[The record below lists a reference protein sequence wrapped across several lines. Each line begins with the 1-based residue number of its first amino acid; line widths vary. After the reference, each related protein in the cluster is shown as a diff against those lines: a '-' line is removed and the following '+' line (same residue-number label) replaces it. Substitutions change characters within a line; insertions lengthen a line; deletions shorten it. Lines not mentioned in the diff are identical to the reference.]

1 MLETNHTSGLSSGSG
16 YTMTNQ
22 GTFAFCYACVM
33 AVKLNLKIR
42 SLGAGDLAFVSHG
55 CSNWK
60 DATGEKGAFNIHQK
74 SSTHKTTIEVM
85 ITLPASTGNVGEM
98 LSRAHAQERLLNRD
112 YLLKVFQ
119 NIQFLAR
126 QGIALRGHDEQNS
139 NFIQLL
145 HLWGLKL
152 TNTLVIRYKMKCFK

>member
-1 MLETNHTSGLSSGSG
+1 
-16 YTMTNQ
+16 
-22 GTFAFCYACVM
+22 
-33 AVKLNLKIR
+33 
-42 SLGAGDLAFVSHG
+42 
-55 CSNWK
+55 
-60 DATGEKGAFNIHQK
+60 
-74 SSTHKTTIEVM
+74 M
-85 ITLPASTGNVGEM
+85 IILPASTGNVGEM

-145 HLWGLKL
+145 HLRSVDDHRILDYLGAKTDKYTSHQIQNEMLQVMAHRILREVCDSVRGAPFYSLMVDEVTDSSNREQVLFASDGW
-152 TNTLVIRYKMKCFK
+152 TSTLNPMKISLVFIKWNQ

>member
-1 MLETNHTSGLSSGSG
+1 
-16 YTMTNQ
+16 
-22 GTFAFCYACVM
+22 
-33 AVKLNLKIR
+33 
-42 SLGAGDLAFVSHG
+42 
-55 CSNWK
+55 
-60 DATGEKGAFNIHQK
+60 
-74 SSTHKTTIEVM
+74 M
-85 ITLPASTGNVGEM
+85 IILPASTGNVGEM

-145 HLWGLKL
+145 HLRSDDDHKILDSLGA
-152 TNTLVIRYKMKCFK
+152 NSY